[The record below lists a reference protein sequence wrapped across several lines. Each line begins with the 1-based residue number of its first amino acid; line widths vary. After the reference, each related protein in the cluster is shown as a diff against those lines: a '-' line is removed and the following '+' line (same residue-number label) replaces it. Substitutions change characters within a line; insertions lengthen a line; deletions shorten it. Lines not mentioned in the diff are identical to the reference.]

1 MRVLIVGI
9 DSFTG
14 QHLKQ
19 HLEVQGNE
27 IFGTTRI
34 SCDIS
39 NESDVKKVIK
49 DFQPEGIVHLAGIS
63 FVGHENTLDFYRVNV
78 LGAENILK
86 AARGT
91 LVKKI
96 LLASSS
102 VVYGNQ
108 AVPVYDESLVPHPVN
123 HYGISKYAM
132 EQMAKMY
139 MNDLPIVIT
148 RPFNYTGVG
157 QSEQFLIPKIVA
169 HYAQGKAEIELGNL
183 NVQRELN
190 DVSYVCEAYTR
201 LLNSNVHSDVV
212 NISSGRATYLIE
224 AIEHMNK
231 IAGYEIR
238 VTVNPK
244 FVRSNEIPI
253 LKGSPDK
260 LMRLIGV
267 VEQCGFEQ
275 TLRTMYDSAVNM
287 VS

>member
-34 SCDIS
+34 SCDIT

-86 AARGT
+86 AAKGT

-108 AVPVYDESLVPHPVN
+108 AVPVYDESLIPHPVN

-132 EQMAKMY
+132 EQMAGMY
-139 MNDLPIVIT
+139 MSDLPIIIV

-169 HYAQGKAEIELGNL
+169 QYAQHKAEIELGNL

-190 DVSYVCEAYTR
+190 DVSYVCEAYAR
-201 LLNSNVHSDVV
+201 LLHLAARSEVV
-212 NISSGRATYLIE
+212 NITSGRAVRLME
-224 AIEHMNK
+224 AIEQMNK
-231 IAGYEIR
+231 IAGYKIK
-238 VTVNPK
+238 VTVNAK
-244 FVRSNEIPI
+244 FMRSNEIPI

-260 LMRLIGV
+260 LQGLVGEIP
-267 VEQCGFEQ
+267 QPTFEQ
-275 TLRTMYDSAVNM
+275 TLRHMYHQM
-287 VS
+287 QCM